1 MDRHTKMN
9 AKVLI
14 IWLLALAAIWLL
26 WGCKCGRMVSR
37 NGLVVDSTAQSEEMT
52 VIEVLACKASGMNK
66 GHQNTDGGLF
76 ARIANK
82 MNGTQRETDDGGLK
96 PTERDG
102 QRGEYAA
109 HQTNTM
115 ANIVRGENEG
125 RKAERG
131 KRRRFAAQRPVE
143 PTLAD
148 QECAGVVADLIE
160 NGGGVV
166 KITRT
171 KKATSTTD
179 RQQQQLDRVIKQRN
193 DWVFF
198 LGVVVAVAIGTRA
211 LRK

>member
-1 MDRHTKMN
+1 MMDRHTKMN
-9 AKVLI
+9 AKVLL
-14 IWLLALAAIWLL
+14 IWVLILAAIWLL
-26 WGCKCGRMVSR
+26 WGCKSGKNIGRSEAR
-37 NGLVVDSTAQSEEMT
+37 TDSTAQSEQT
-52 VIEVLACKASGMNK
+52 TIIEVFAN
-66 GHQNTDGGLF
+66 NTDALDKLT
-76 ARIANK
+76 AN
-82 MNGTQRETDDGGLK
+82 NE
-96 PTERDG
+96 
-102 QRGEYAA
+102 
-109 HQTNTM
+109 
-115 ANIVRGENEG
+115 RGENEG

>member
-1 MDRHTKMN
+1 MMDRHTKMN
-9 AKVLI
+9 AKVLL
-14 IWLLALAAIWLL
+14 IWVLILAAIWLL
-26 WGCKCGRMVSR
+26 YGCKCGKNIGRSEAR
-37 NGLVVDSTAQSEEMT
+37 TDSTAQSEQT
-52 VIEVLACKASGMNK
+52 TIIEVFAS
-66 GHQNTDGGLF
+66 NTD
-76 ARIANK
+76 AVN
-82 MNGTQRETDDGGLK
+82 K
-96 PTERDG
+96 PT
-102 QRGEYAA
+102 
-109 HQTNTM
+109 
-115 ANIVRGENEG
+115 ANNERGENEG

-179 RQQQQLDRVIKQRN
+179 RQQQQLDRVIKRRN

-198 LGVVVAVAIGTRA
+198 LGVVVAVAIGTRL

>member
-1 MDRHTKMN
+1 MMDRHTKMN
-9 AKVLI
+9 AKVLL
-14 IWLLALAAIWLL
+14 IWVLILAAIWLL
-26 WGCKCGRMVSR
+26 WGCKCGKNIGRSEAR
-37 NGLVVDSTAQSEEMT
+37 TDSTAQSEQT
-52 VIEVLACKASGMNK
+52 TIIEVFAN
-66 GHQNTDGGLF
+66 NTD
-76 ARIANK
+76 AVN
-82 MNGTQRETDDGGLK
+82 K
-96 PTERDG
+96 PT
-102 QRGEYAA
+102 
-109 HQTNTM
+109 
-115 ANIVRGENEG
+115 ANNERGENEG

-198 LGVVVAVAIGTRA
+198 LGVVVAVAVGTRL

>member
-1 MDRHTKMN
+1 MIDGHTKMN

-26 WGCKCGRMVSR
+26 WGCKSGKNIGRSEAR
-37 NGLVVDSTAQSEEMT
+37 TDSTAQSEQT
-52 VIEVLACKASGMNK
+52 TIIEVFAS
-66 GHQNTDGGLF
+66 NTD
-76 ARIANK
+76 AVN
-82 MNGTQRETDDGGLK
+82 K
-96 PTERDG
+96 PT
-102 QRGEYAA
+102 
-109 HQTNTM
+109 
-115 ANIVRGENEG
+115 ANNVRGENEG

-179 RQQQQLDRVIKQRN
+179 RQQQQLDRVIKRRN